1 MTNEHTKQKPQ
12 PYSQVLQWVAEG
24 KEIESKQGPSYEWC
38 TADYDTVLS
47 CAIHGVKSDL
57 YLQPKDFRLKP
68 ERHIH
73 QDLIDAYAK
82 GAKIQFLTSLD
93 KWEDREVPLW
103 HKASQYRIKPEPK
116 PDTSMYAYIVLNE
129 DKTID
134 ISHWTT
140 RPCSIDN
147 LKVVFC
153 GETNKIKS
161 VEII

>member
-103 HKASQYRIKPEPK
+103 HKTGQYRIKPEPK
-116 PDTSMYAYIVLNE
+116 PDVTEILSNTMCQGWTKVSVPVCFNE
-129 DKTID
+129 NIKV
-134 ISHWTT
+134 T
-140 RPCSIDN
+140 R
-147 LKVVFC
+147 C
-153 GETNKIKS
+153 GETGKLKS